1 MYMNRVNAIDV
12 LKLHSDFNKENSF
25 LYAIKESNIVDY
37 NLFQEI
43 MDSLIVLS
51 KDTIEKEQIKN
62 VYSIVFWCRSW
73 LDAGWIEKQLGSAA
87 KETLRVYTEIIEN
100 ALYYLLEN
108 NAEEAF
114 WAYNEFLDGRYN

>member
-1 MYMNRVNAIDV
+1 MNRVNAIDV

-108 NAEEAF
+108 DAEEAF

>member
-1 MYMNRVNAIDV
+1 MNRVNAIDV

-73 LDAGWIEKQLGSAA
+73 LDAGWIEKQLGSAT

>member
-1 MYMNRVNAIDV
+1 MNRVNAIDV

>member
-1 MYMNRVNAIDV
+1 MNRECAIKI

-25 LYAIKESNIVDY
+25 LYDIKENNIVDSKS
-37 NLFQEI
+37 FQNI
-43 MDSLIVLS
+43 MESLIVLS
-51 KDTIEKEQIKN
+51 KDPIEKEQIKD

-73 LDAGWIEKQLGSAA
+73 MDAGWIEKQLGIAN
-87 KETLRVYTEIIEN
+87 KETLRIYTEVIEN

-108 NAEEAF
+108 DAEEAF

>member
-1 MYMNRVNAIDV
+1 MNRVNAIDV
-12 LKLHSDFNKENSF
+12 LKLHSDFNEENSF
-25 LYAIKESNIVDY
+25 LYAIKESNTVDY